1 MKTFL
6 IVAAVLAASITTP
19 TQMDYIQ
26 PSSLATQPNPNIL
39 DLSTVTSWETDKED
53 STLILTITTE
63 TGDMYVLEKE
73 MHN

>member
-6 IVAAVLAASITTP
+6 IVATVLTLSISQP
-19 TQMDYIQ
+19 TQMDYIP
-26 PSSLATQPNPNIL
+26 PSSNPNPNIL

-53 STLILTITTE
+53 STLILTLTTE

-73 MHN
+73 TRN

>member
-6 IVAAVLAASITTP
+6 IVATVLTLSISQP
-19 TQMDYIQ
+19 TQMDYIP
-26 PSSLATQPNPNIL
+26 PSSPATQPNPNVF

-53 STLILTITTE
+53 STLILTLTTE

-73 MHN
+73 THN

>member
-1 MKTFL
+1 
-6 IVAAVLAASITTP
+6 
-19 TQMDYIQ
+19 MDYIQ